1 MDLNKALEG
10 IQGFAVD
17 LDGVI
22 WEGSRLLPGAREFLQ
37 ACQAKGKPVAF
48 VTNTVSLSRPMIIEK
63 FRRLGV
69 LEAHLEQVFS
79 AGSAMARYISSRR
92 PGARVHVL
100 GQQGTKD
107 EMTAAGLVVVD
118 QAADYVAIGIDRGA
132 HFDDFKVA
140 CRLALKGAELV
151 AANPDRW
158 FPEEDGPVPGA
169 GCFKAFVE
177 WCTGREAVVVGKPN
191 PEIFRQACSS
201 IGLGPEQVAMIGD
214 NAEVDL
220 GGARQIGMRCILVGE
235 AHGRDTGAD
244 AVIANLAELYPRLG

>member
-1 MDLNKALEG
+1 MDLHEALQG

-22 WEGSRLLPGAREFLQ
+22 WEGSQLLPGARDFLR
-37 ACQAKGKPVAF
+37 ACESHGLPVSF
-48 VTNTVSLSRPMIIEK
+48 VTNTVSLSRPLIIEK

-69 LEAHLEQVFS
+69 AEARLEQVFS
-79 AGSAMARYISSRR
+79 AGSAMASYINARQ

-107 EMTAAGLVVVD
+107 EIAAAGLQVVEQD
-118 QAADYVAIGIDRGA
+118 AAFVAIGIDRDA
-132 HFDDFKVA
+132 HFDQLKHA
-140 CRLALKGAELV
+140 CRLALRGAELV

-191 PEIFRQACSS
+191 PEIFRQACAA
-201 IGLGPEQVAMIGD
+201 IHLPPERVLMIGD

-220 GGARQIGMRCILVGE
+220 GGARKTGMRCILVGKDH
-235 AHGRDTGAD
+235 AAAGAD
-244 AVIANLAELYPRLG
+244 AVIANLAELHPRLG